1 MQCFFDEC
9 PHGIAGG
16 LIRMIL
22 WVWPK
27 LFNPKLKRI
36 TQQMTCEYLIDMAK
50 NQLILFKPKP

>member
-1 MQCFFDEC
+1 MYFFDEC

-27 LFNPKLKRI
+27 LFNPKLNRI
-36 TQQMTCEYLIDMAK
+36 TQQMTCEYLIDKAK
-50 NQLILFKPKP
+50 NQLILFVPKP

>member
-1 MQCFFDEC
+1 MYFFDEC

-36 TQQMTCEYLIDMAK
+36 TQQMTCEYLIDKAK
-50 NQLILFKPKP
+50 N